1 MQIDVIFKIAAVGII
16 VTIVCQILKKSDRDD
31 IATIVSLAGLIIV
44 GLGCAPIYPS
54 IIHATPARFG
64 AARSQALI
72 GLEMAGAYVGTLLM
86 PPLFGLIAEHITT
99 SLLPLY
105 LLAILAV
112 MFAMNEHANRV
123 TGLVRPA
130 KPARERA

>member
-1 MQIDVIFKIAAVGII
+1 MIRLGQAVILTGAAALLLPFAFAMQ
-16 VTIVCQILKKSDRDD
+16 
-31 IATIVSLAGLIIV
+31 AGFVLV

-64 AARSQALI
+64 AGRSQALI

-86 PPLFGLIAEHITT
+86 PPLFGLIAEHIST
-99 SLLPLY
+99 SLLPVY

-112 MFAMNEHANRV
+112 MFVMNEHANRV
-123 TGLVRPA
+123 TGLVPA
-130 KPARERA
+130 RGARPARERA